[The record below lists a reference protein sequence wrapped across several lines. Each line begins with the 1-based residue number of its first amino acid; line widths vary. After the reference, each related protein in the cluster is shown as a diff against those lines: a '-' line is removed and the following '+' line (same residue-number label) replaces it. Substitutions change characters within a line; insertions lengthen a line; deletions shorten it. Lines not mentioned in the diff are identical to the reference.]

1 MVRFNTTHTVADIRR
16 FIRASRPD
24 TPAAYRLVTAFPPA
38 QLDDDAATIASAGLA
53 NAVIIQKL

>member
-1 MVRFNTTHTVADIRR
+1 VARFNLTHTVGDVRR

-24 TPAAYRLVTAFPPA
+24 MPQSYNLITAFPQA
-38 QLDDDAATIASAGLA
+38 QLKDDSATIGGAGLA